1 MAIKRKATLPVAE
14 SNIGT
19 DELPAAKTLT
29 FQSENEFFA
38 GAARRV
44 REFKEGCRPKAVA
57 RVSFESVEALLTVLT
72 PKRYA
77 IIEAVKEK
85 GHFES
90 IEALADALKRDRST
104 VSRDLRA
111 LADAGLIS
119 LHEAVFPGHGRR
131 SEIAPVA
138 RKLTVELSL

>member
-1 MAIKRKATLPVAE
+1 ML
-14 SNIGT
+14 
-19 DELPAAKTLT
+19 
-29 FQSENEFFA
+29 A
-38 GAARRV
+38 G
-44 REFKEGCRPKAVA
+44 FKEGRRPKAVA

-77 IIEAVKEK
+77 LLETVKEK
-85 GHFES
+85 GRFES
-90 IEALADALKRDRST
+90 IEALAAELKRDRST

-119 LHEAVFPGHGRR
+119 LREAVLPGHGIR

-138 RKLTVELSL
+138 RKLTVELFL